1 MDIINLDN
9 KWEMHAYNFM
19 QYIVK
24 EFHGSSKTGSFQQT
38 NQIWELF
45 KQTHSCLFLIV
56 LHKRFFWACISLKT
70 LVQNDK

>member
-24 EFHGSSKTGSFQQT
+24 EFYGSSKTGSFQQT

-45 KQTHSCLFLIV
+45 QTDTLMFISHCLAQTFLLSMHI
-56 LHKRFFWACISLKT
+56 A
-70 LVQNDK
+70 